1 MKKSLILIPLVFF
14 SLTVFSQTF
23 ERQLG
28 LRLGTMSGV
37 SGKVI
42 MNNKTAIQGT
52 LGFRKG
58 GVQLYTLLEAY
69 KCLDKN
75 TTQNWYFYFGGGAHI
90 GYINGYNRIR
100 RWSNTSGYY
109 WEEERASGPV
119 IGLDGILGVEFKI
132 PSAPLALFFE
142 FKPMVELQNFNKV
155 RANFWDTGI
164 GIVYRINN

>member
-1 MKKSLILIPLVFF
+1 MKKLIILSLLILFASF
-14 SLTVFSQTF
+14 AGAQSF

-28 LRLGTMSGV
+28 VRLGTTPGINA
-37 SGKVI
+37 KVVL
-42 MNNKTAIQGT
+42 NKKTAIQGI

-69 KCLDKN
+69 KLLDKN
-75 TTQNWYFYFGGGAHI
+75 RNRAWYMYFGGGGHI

-119 IGLDGILGVEFKI
+119 FGIDAIMGVEYNL
-132 PSAPLALFFE
+132 PVVPLSLFVE
-142 FKPMVELQNFNKV
+142 FKPMVEFQSFNKV
-155 RANFWDTGI
+155 RTNFWDSAI